1 MPRLMGGGLCLR
13 QQVWQLARHGQISH
27 THRRATAVRRSPRR
41 RRCRARSI
49 EGRAHGCNCEKF
61 RIDSRFHSAHISRG
75 RALIL
80 SLNSDTRT
88 SHRTHPRVTLWGSG
102 NYLGGKLMASGTIVL
117 VANSW
122 HRELGGKLGDAI
134 AQRAHLR

>member
-1 MPRLMGGGLCLR
+1 MGGGLCLR

-27 THRRATAVRRSPRR
+27 TPSRDRGPAVAAAAPVP
-41 RRCRARSI
+41 CVSI
-49 EGRAHGCNCEKF
+49 EGRPWLHLRSF
-61 RIDSRFHSAHISRG
+61 VLIRFHSAHISRG

-88 SHRTHPRVTLWGSG
+88 SHRTDPRVTLWGSG

>member
-1 MPRLMGGGLCLR
+1 MGGGLCLR

-27 THRRATAVRRSPRR
+27 TPAVARPRSGGRRGGAGAVRVHRGTPTV
-41 RRCRARSI
+41 AT
-49 EGRAHGCNCEKF
+49 EKF
-61 RIDSRFHSAHISRG
+61 RIDIRFGPQRTHFSWSRAYIG
-75 RALIL
+75 

>member
-1 MPRLMGGGLCLR
+1 M
-13 QQVWQLARHGQISH
+13 VA
-27 THRRATAVRRSPRR
+27 AVRSFVLIRDSTAHTFLVV
-41 RRCRARSI
+41 ARLDI
-49 EGRAHGCNCEKF
+49 VAF
-61 RIDSRFHSAHISRG
+61 
-75 RALIL
+75 
-80 SLNSDTRT
+80 NSDTRT
-88 SHRTHPRVTLWGSG
+88 SHRTDPRVTLWGSG